1 MDLVTDELKQE
12 FPRLYETEDKTPE
25 EVQVIAKFF
34 NPVGAGTWFAVEFD
48 PEERI
53 FFGYVNL
60 GDDDCAELGYFS
72 LDELEAIKLPGG
84 LTIERDRYFGNHTL
98 AEVME
103 AKGNL

>member
-1 MDLVTDELKQE
+1 
-12 FPRLYETEDKTPE
+12 LYETEDKTPE

-48 PEERI
+48 PDERI

>member
-1 MDLVTDELKQE
+1 MHLMTNELMAK
-12 FPRLYETEDKTPE
+12 FPSLYETEGKTPE
-25 EVQVIAKFF
+25 EVQVVAKFF
-34 NPVGAGTWFAVEFD
+34 NPAGTGSWFAVEFD

-72 LDELEAIKLPGG
+72 LDELEAVRLPGG
-84 LTIERDRYFGNHTL
+84 LTIERDLHFGNHTL